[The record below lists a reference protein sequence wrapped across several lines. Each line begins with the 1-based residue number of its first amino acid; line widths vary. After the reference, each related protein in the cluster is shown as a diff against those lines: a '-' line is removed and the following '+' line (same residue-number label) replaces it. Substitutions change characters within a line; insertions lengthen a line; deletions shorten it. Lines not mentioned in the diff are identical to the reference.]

1 MNKKMEKDK
10 IIILIIDANEDLNK
24 GKLARS
30 FTQLGMQDLVKKIT
44 GGKGPATH
52 FRGKNQID

>member
-1 MNKKMEKDK
+1 MEKDK

-30 FTQLGMQDLVKKIT
+30 FAQLGMQGLVKKIT
-44 GGKGPATH
+44 GGKVPATH